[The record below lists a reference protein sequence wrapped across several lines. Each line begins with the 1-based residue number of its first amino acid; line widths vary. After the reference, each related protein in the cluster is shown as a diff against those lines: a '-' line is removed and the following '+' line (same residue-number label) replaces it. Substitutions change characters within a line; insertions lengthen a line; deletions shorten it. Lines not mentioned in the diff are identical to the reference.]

1 MYFTSGK
8 MGLKKTMNKKNK
20 KQQDAV
26 GLHSITFYMPA
37 TRIDFFNRVLKE
49 VSTQIYGINK
59 RTVSKYI
66 RELIYKDLHIRGYLD
81 SQYNPIDRDD

>member
-1 MYFTSGK
+1 MMKS
-8 MGLKKTMNKKNK
+8 MNKKTK

-37 TRIDFFNRVLKE
+37 TRIDFFNKVLKE
-49 VSTQIYGINK
+49 VSTQIYGTNK

-66 RELIYKDLHIRGYLD
+66 RDLIYKDLQARGYLD
-81 SQYNPIDRDD
+81 NHYNPTSGDE